1 MNQNS
6 NQTSTKRI
14 VSGEVC
20 LLFLVSKWLFQVW
33 GLLAK
38 QSNAGNSVG
47 MVKEKEKKRNNG
59 MPLMK
64 SILKI

>member
-14 VSGEVC
+14 VSGEVS